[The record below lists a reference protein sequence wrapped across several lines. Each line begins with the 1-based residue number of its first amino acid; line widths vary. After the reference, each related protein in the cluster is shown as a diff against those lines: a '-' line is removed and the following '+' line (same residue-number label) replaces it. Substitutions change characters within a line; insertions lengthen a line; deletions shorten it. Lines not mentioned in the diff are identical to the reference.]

1 MMEANQQVKP
11 VQAYPGVPSLS
22 YILASR
28 VCSPYEEADTFV
40 IVSGRKGSGKSTLSL
55 ALCEDTA
62 EVIAY
67 LRGKGESPQQ
77 FFSIDHVVTI
87 DKEGA
92 IRLLSSGI
100 LQKKNSVVL
109 LDDVSVQW
117 NSRNFMTWINKAL
130 NDILMIAR
138 VYQCV
143 IICNAVSAK
152 FIDVVARDLTDFRIR
167 MLRKMTTTK
176 QSIFRCYFYEIGE
189 NNEEYRHHLTWR
201 GYRIRQWVGGLPSP
215 DLLAQYRALRQE
227 KTDSHVN
234 NTYLKMR
241 EKLDGVGADEPRPK
255 TGSKDYYAVHP
266 IILEN
271 AERVKAMRAAG
282 KRTQAIVRET
292 GLTRYWIEK
301 ILAIH

>member
-1 MMEANQQVKP
+1 MMEAIASQP
-11 VQAYPGVPSLS
+11 VQPYAGCPTLS
-22 YILASR
+22 WVLASR
-28 VCSPYEEADTFV
+28 VTSPYEEADTFV

-55 ALCEDTA
+55 ALCEDIA

-67 LRGKGESPQQ
+67 LRGNGEDPKQ
-77 FFSIDHVVTI
+77 FFNIGHVVSI

-92 IRLLSSGI
+92 IRLLTSGI

-143 IICNAVSAK
+143 IVCNAVSAK
-152 FIDVVARDLTDFRIR
+152 FIDVVARDLTDYRIR
-167 MLRKMTTTK
+167 ILRKMTRTQ
-176 QSIFRCYFYEIGE
+176 QSIFRCYYYEIGE
-189 NNEEYRHHLTWR
+189 NNEEYRHHLTWH
-201 GYRIRQWVGGLPSP
+201 GHRIRQWVGGLPSP
-215 DLLAQYRALRQE
+215 ELLAQYRAMRQE
-227 KTDSHVN
+227 MTDSHVD

-241 EKLDGVGADEPRPK
+241 EKLDGIGLEEKKAKP
-255 TGSKDYYAVHP
+255 GSKEYYAVHP
-266 IILEN
+266 VILEN
-271 AERVKAMRAAG
+271 MDRVKALRAQG
-282 KRTQAIVRET
+282 KRTQTIVRET

-301 ILAIH
+301 ILSIP